1 MGGFTPSIGFI
12 NFFYFFLLLLN
23 LAKLPP
29 LLLYFPRNKPK
40 EGRQKMAFILYAIG
54 VAVSVMVTAS
64 IIAAAIYLRQIR
76 DLLRDIQ
83 TGQGYILHK
92 MK

>member
-1 MGGFTPSIGFI
+1 
-12 NFFYFFLLLLN
+12 
-23 LAKLPP
+23 
-29 LLLYFPRNKPK
+29 
-40 EGRQKMAFILYAIG
+40 MAFIIYAFS
-54 VAVSVMVTAS
+54 VAISVMVTAS

-76 DLLRDIQ
+76 DILRDIQ

>member
-1 MGGFTPSIGFI
+1 
-12 NFFYFFLLLLN
+12 
-23 LAKLPP
+23 
-29 LLLYFPRNKPK
+29 
-40 EGRQKMAFILYAIG
+40 MAFILYAIG

-76 DLLRDIQ
+76 YLLRDIQ
-83 TGQGYILHK
+83 TGQGYIRHK

>member
-1 MGGFTPSIGFI
+1 M
-12 NFFYFFLLLLN
+12 LLK

-29 LLLYFPRNKPK
+29 VLLYFKRNKPK

>member
-1 MGGFTPSIGFI
+1 
-12 NFFYFFLLLLN
+12 
-23 LAKLPP
+23 
-29 LLLYFPRNKPK
+29 
-40 EGRQKMAFILYAIG
+40 MAFILYAIG
-54 VAVSVMVTAS
+54 VAVSVTVTAS